1 MNGDGGETATNGGST
16 QRWTVDTGTLP
27 GEAGRHREVAQ
38 DRLPTAEPGT
48 ERILG
53 EYRDRLR
60 RKWWFV
66 FGVVVILVG
75 VGSYAVAT
83 GPISIGLVELVEVLV
98 GNRGG
103 TPGRVVWNIRLP
115 RIVAAVG
122 AGAGL
127 AVAGAVLQSV
137 LRNPL
142 ASPYTL
148 GISQGAAFGA
158 AFAIVVLGTGTT
170 SDGGPILSVINP
182 YLTSVSAFTGALIS
196 AVAIFAIAKYRG
208 ASPETLILAGI
219 ALAALYTAG
228 TTALEYFATNTELAT
243 LVFWKFGDVSGATW
257 EFNGLLWAVALLAGL
272 YFTRRAWTYTVLSAG
287 DETARSLG
295 IQVERVRLVGM
306 ILASFVTAVVVAMFG
321 IIGFVGLVVPHIVRR
336 AIGGDERVLIPA
348 STVTGGALLL
358 SADTVARTIISPIVL
373 PVGIVTSFLGVPLF
387 LYLILRG
394 REYW

>member
-1 MNGDGGETATNGGST
+1 MDSERSAADGGTRTD
-16 QRWTVDTGTLP
+16 RWRVDVGHD
-27 GEAGRHREVAQ
+27 A
-38 DRLPTAEPGT
+38 DRRAPAAA
-48 ERILG
+48 
-53 EYRDRLR
+53 RDRVLDQYQGAVR
-60 RKWWFV
+60 RKLLFTAL
-66 FGVVVILVG
+66 VVAVLLATAA
-75 VGSYAVAT
+75 YAVAT
-83 GPISIGLVELVEVLV
+83 GPISIPLADLPALLAGQGSGV
-98 GNRGG
+98 NA
-103 TPGRVVWNIRLP
+103 RVVWNIRLP

-122 AGAGL
+122 AGLGL

-158 AFAIVVLGTGTT
+158 AVSIILLGTGTT
-170 SDGGPILSVINP
+170 SDGGPILSIINP
-182 YLTSVSAFTGALIS
+182 YLTSLSAFAGALCS
-196 AVAIFAIAKYRG
+196 TVAIYLIAKYRG

-219 ALAALYTAG
+219 ALAALFTAG

-257 EFNGLLWAVALLAGL
+257 EFNGILWGIGMLVTA
-272 YFTRRAWTYTVLSAG
+272 YFIRRAWTYTVLSAG

-295 IQVERVRLVGM
+295 IAVERVRLLGM
-306 ILASFVTAVVVAMFG
+306 VFASFLTAVVVGMFG

-336 AIGGDERVLIPA
+336 AIGGDERTLIPA
-348 STVTGGALLL
+348 ATVTGGALLL
-358 SADTVARTIISPIVL
+358 AADTAARTVLAPIVL
-373 PVGIVTSFLGVPLF
+373 PVGILTSFLGVPLF